1 MIAALGSA
9 LVLVFGFLPSAIF
22 NGSAHP
28 GWVAYLFYFGLPL
41 GVALSAALNFRG
53 CRPIVIFLAIV
64 DCAYAL
70 AAALGV
76 LVESV
81 FLFWVLPGALLWLL
95 AGFLGLSRSPNED
108 IHE

>member
-1 MIAALGSA
+1 MGKILVIGLRIDRHGSA
-9 LVLVFGFLPSAIF
+9 QFDMSEM
-22 NGSAHP
+22 
-28 GWVAYLFYFGLPL
+28 WVTVRPL